1 MVTLADSANPRQG
14 YPPDPLPPVL
24 LGGSV
29 NILAGAPG
37 AGKSAFF
44 AQMAVALREGQPFY
58 GRQPAPIPFQGV
70 ISADRSWVQSTSKW
84 FEAIGWPDIPAYSL
98 QDDDKFAISS
108 LRKRENRI
116 TIFLHC
122 LDRLAPPWGGLV
134 YVDPIALF
142 LGGNLND
149 YDACMVACMEIRR
162 LAKTRGVTILG
173 LAHAGKQRNDPNSRY
188 ARLQDRILGSAALF
202 GYTDTQ
208 LYLAEPSELS
218 GTPYYMFLW
227 HPHHAPA
234 EDFKLVRDAWGFF
247 TPYRETGSLATL
259 ARVLDAVPAPP
270 ASVSPRALA
279 HQLDLSKSYL
289 YRLLE
294 ELVAQQQVVL
304 VKRGEYART
313 TIQRSPRE
321 GQLLIN

>member
-1 MVTLADSANPRQG
+1 M
-14 YPPDPLPPVL
+14 
-24 LGGSV
+24 

-44 AQMAVALREGQPFY
+44 AQMAIAFRDGEPFY
-58 GRQPAPIPFQGV
+58 GKQPIAIPFQGI
-70 ISADRSWVQSTSKW
+70 ISADRSWAQSTSKW
-84 FEAIGWPDIPAYSL
+84 FQALGWGDIPAYSL
-98 QDDDKFAISS
+98 QDDDQFAPFR
-108 LRKRENRI
+108 LRKKDNRI
-116 TIFLHC
+116 TIFREC
-122 LDRLAPPWGGLV
+122 LERLEPPWGSLV

-162 LAKTRGVTILG
+162 LAKKRGVTILG

-218 GTPYYMFLW
+218 GAPYYMFLW

-234 EDFKLVRDAWGFF
+234 EDFKLTRDAWGFF
-247 TPYRETGSLATL
+247 TPYREVGTL
-259 ARVLDAVPAPP
+259 STRTRVLDAIPLPP
-270 ASVSPRALA
+270 ASISPRTLS
-279 HQLDLSKSYL
+279 HQLDLSRGHL
-289 YRLLE
+289 HRLLE
-294 ELVAQQQVVL
+294 DLLAEREIRL
-304 VKRGEYART
+304 VKRGEYVRASLRRT
-313 TIQRSPRE
+313 PSGVTI
-321 GQLLIN
+321 N